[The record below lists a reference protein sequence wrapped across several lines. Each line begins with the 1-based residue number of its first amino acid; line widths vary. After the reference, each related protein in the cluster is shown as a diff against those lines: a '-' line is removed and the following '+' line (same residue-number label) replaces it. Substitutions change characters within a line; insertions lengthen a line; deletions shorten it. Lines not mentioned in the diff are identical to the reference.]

1 MAMNTLQISRE
12 EFKLIADL
20 IYKHFG
26 IFLSDQKVKLVE
38 GRLQKL
44 LLKHRFSSFQAYY
57 HWLTEA
63 EGDIT
68 ERMSELVDRM
78 STNHTFFWREHAHFD
93 LLENELLPE
102 LEKVHSL
109 NKKLRI
115 WCAASS
121 SGQEPYT
128 LAMILLKHFGEKYK
142 LWDTGI
148 LATDI
153 SRNILNKAE
162 EGIYTAE
169 DVGQLPAHLRSN
181 FKKIETGDYQVIP
194 KVKNEVTFRRFNL
207 MNKFPFKGKMD
218 IIFCRNV
225 MIYFDGPTKKDLIN
239 RMYEQLNTPGYLIT
253 SLSESID
260 RTNFPFKYVKPGVYK
275 KV

>member
-1 MAMNTLQISRE
+1 MTTLQISRE
-12 EFKLIADL
+12 EFKSIADL

-26 IFLSDQKVKLVE
+26 IFLSDQKIKLVE

-44 LLKHRFSSFQAYY
+44 LMRHRFSRFQEYY
-57 HWLTEA
+57 EWLTQA
-63 EGDIT
+63 DGDIT

-78 STNHTFFWREHAHFD
+78 STNHTFFWREHAHFEQ
-93 LLENELLPE
+93 LEKEFLPE
-102 LEKVHSL
+102 LEKHLSSS
-109 NKKLRI
+109 KKLRI

-128 LAMILLKHFGEKYK
+128 LAMTLLNYFGDRYK
-142 LWDTGI
+142 MWDTGI

-153 SRNILNKAE
+153 SRNILDKAE
-162 EGIYTAE
+162 EGIYTAD
-169 DVGQLPAHLRSN
+169 DVGQLPPNYRSY
-181 FKKIETGDYQVIP
+181 FKKIETGDYQIVD
-194 KVKNEVTFRRFNL
+194 KVKKEVTFRRFNL
-207 MNKFPFKGKMD
+207 MNPFPFKGKMD

-225 MIYFDGPTKKDLIN
+225 MIYFDNPTKKDLIM
-239 RMYEQLNTPGYLIT
+239 RMYNQLNTPGYLVT